1 MQAVVSD
8 DYLYNLT
15 YIMEDLNPFPLHS
28 LPNGNSSLHSILDTM
43 LILPLD
49 GACSLNVRL
58 HAEIL

>member
-1 MQAVVSD
+1 MHCIVSD

-15 YIMEDLNPFPLHS
+15 YITEDFNPFPLHS

-43 LILPLD
+43 VILPSD
-49 GACSLNVRL
+49 GARSLNVRL